1 MAAKLNQRQARM
13 VLGAISGIGP
23 VTIERLLSHFKGD
36 ATAILRASVLEL
48 SQVKGLN
55 RKMQQAL
62 QAWEAA
68 IDIDKVEQ
76 RMQKSHACFV
86 TPQDSAYPECLKLIH
101 NPPVGLYW
109 QGIHHLAER
118 SIAIVG
124 TRRPTLYGLRMA
136 KLFAAELAQAGFC
149 IVSGLARG
157 IDTAAHK
164 GALEVG
170 GQTVAVCGC
179 GLDHI
184 YPPENLDLMQS
195 IVKHGAAVSEFPFGR
210 RADRQTFPMRN
221 RIVTGMSQALIVIE
235 SDASGGSLIT
245 ARFAGE
251 QGRALMAVPGRI
263 DQASSAGCHQLIRD
277 GATLVASVEDV
288 LEELKYNLPQNL
300 QLDFTPGMG
309 ASDAPIEPSKL
320 TIPLGFDEKA
330 VMQVFRGG
338 ERIHL
343 DRIGELCDLSAQ
355 ATAIAVMQL
364 ELKHLLRKHS
374 NGSYEAL

>member
-1 MAAKLNQRQARM
+1 MLRMAAKLNQRQARM
-13 VLGAISGIGP
+13 VLGAVSGIGP
-23 VTIERLLSHFKGD
+23 VTIQRLLSHFKGD

-55 RKMQQAL
+55 RNMKQAL
-62 QAWEAA
+62 QAWGAA
-68 IDIDKVEQ
+68 IDLDKVEQ
-76 RMQKSHACFV
+76 RMQKSHTCFV
-86 TPQDSAYPECLKLIH
+86 TPQDASYPECLKSIH

-109 QGIHHLAER
+109 QGIHHLPER

-136 KLFAAELAQAGFC
+136 KLFASELAQAGFC

-157 IDTAAHK
+157 IDTAAHQ
-164 GALEVG
+164 GALAVG
-170 GQTVAVCGC
+170 GKTVAVCGC

-184 YPPENLDLMQS
+184 YPAENLDLLQA
-195 IVKHGAAVSEFPFGR
+195 IVQQGAAISEFPFGR

-221 RIVTGMSQALIVIE
+221 RIVAGMSQALIVIE
-235 SDASGGSLIT
+235 SDASGGSMIT

-277 GATLVASVEDV
+277 GATLVTSAEDV
-288 LEELKYNLPQNL
+288 LEELKFHLPPSL
-300 QLDFTPGMG
+300 QLDFTPDL
-309 ASDAPIEPSKL
+309 ATADVPTAPINLSASEQS
-320 TIPLGFDEKA
+320 
-330 VMQVFRGG
+330 VMHVFRGG

-343 DRIGELCDLSAQ
+343 DSVGELCGLSAQ
-355 ATAIAVMQL
+355 ATAITVMQL
-364 ELKHLLRKHS
+364 ELKHLLRKHTD
-374 NGSYEAL
+374 GSYEGL

>member
-13 VLGAISGIGP
+13 ILGAISGIGP
-23 VTIERLLSHFKGD
+23 ITIQRLLAHFKGD
-36 ATAILRASVLEL
+36 APAIFGASASEL

-55 RKMQQAL
+55 SKMQQSL
-62 QAWEAA
+62 MAWEST
-68 IDIDKVEQ
+68 INLQKVEQ
-76 RMQKSHACFV
+76 RMQKSLTRFV
-86 TPQDSAYPECLKLIH
+86 SPQDAAYPECLKLIH

-109 QGIHHLAER
+109 QGTRHLPAQ

-136 KLFAAELAQAGFC
+136 KLFAVELTRAGFC

-157 IDTAAHK
+157 IDTAAHQ
-164 GALEVG
+164 GALEAG

-184 YPPENLDLMQS
+184 YPPENLDLFQA
-195 IVKHGAAVSEFPFGR
+195 IVKQGAAVSEFPFGR

-221 RIVTGMSQALIVIE
+221 RIVAGMSQALIVIE
-235 SDASGGSLIT
+235 SDVSGGSLIT

-277 GATLVASVEDV
+277 GATLVASVDDV
-288 LEELKYNLPQNL
+288 LEELKFHLPPSL
-300 QLDFTPGMG
+300 QLDFTP
-309 ASDAPIEPSKL
+309 DLDTVKAPIKTSNL
-320 TIPLGFDEKA
+320 SINEKA
-330 VMQVFRGG
+330 IMQLFRGG

-343 DRIGELCDLSAQ
+343 DMIGALCDLSAQ
-355 ATAIAVMQL
+355 TAAIIVMQL

-374 NGSYEAL
+374 DGTYEAI